1 MSLAK
6 MPSSET
12 AQERAA
18 LASKWSYQP
27 NPGFFD
33 EMIEPGGHLRSHWVG
48 LMEAVAAMGAEGL
61 ATRWREGRKL
71 LYDNGVTYNVYGD
84 PRSTDRPWP
93 LDPIPLA
100 IDEKEWATIEDAMRQ
115 RATLLNALLADIYGP
130 QRLLREDLFPPE
142 IVFRHPGFLRPC
154 CNVAVPDNIYLHN
167 YSADLA
173 RSPDGRWWVIA
184 DRTQAPSGAGY
195 ALENRLVS
203 QRVLPDVFRAAHV
216 RRLADFFIAYREMLR
231 GLVPH
236 NRDNPRIVLLTPG
249 PYNET
254 YFEHAFLARYLGYTL
269 VEGGDLTVRD
279 NRVYLKTLGGLLP
292 VDLIL
297 RRQDDSFCDPLELR
311 ADSLLGVPGL
321 VEAVRLGHVTVANAL
336 GSGLLESAA
345 TEAFLPGL
353 CRHLLGEDLKMPTV
367 ATWWC
372 GGAEP
377 LEYVTENI
385 DRLVIKQ
392 AFRTGRAPAFGAR
405 LSKAEREKLLEEIR
419 HSPADFVAQEQ
430 VALST
435 VPAWETGDRLT
446 PRHLVLRVF
455 VTASEGSYAVMPGGL
470 TRITSSLDSLVA
482 SMQHGGGS
490 KDTWVFSGGPVPQTT
505 LLTSASASL
514 EVNRATFELPSRVAD
529 NLFWL
534 GRYVERVESAVR
546 IARAIL
552 TRMYQES
559 DPVSAAGLEAGVRIM
574 TALGHLPSRVEAN
587 GNGKSGAAVKAGNGV
602 KSDQLQ
608 KAEAIAK
615 PDREAKPEQPAKPEQ
630 RENALEREMLAMIYD
645 SEEKTS
651 LGWTLHQLRRV
662 AWLLRDRFSADA
674 WRILNRFDQQ
684 FAKRPEDEPLPIATA
699 LNLLD
704 DAIMTLSAFSGLVME
719 SMTRGDGWRFLDIGR
734 RLERALQMVEM
745 LRHGLSSDSPD
756 EGGELQSLL
765 EIADSTLTYRSR
777 YLTSMQA
784 NLVLDLLLLD
794 EVNPRSAAFQLAR
807 LREHVEELP
816 RRTANSRKSAE
827 WRIAV
832 RMLTAVQLA
841 NAAELMQQA
850 GEDGER
856 GNIENLLEGIA
867 AGLRTLSETL
877 ARDYF
882 DHTIAS
888 RQLSAT

>member
-1 MSLAK
+1 
-6 MPSSET
+6 MPPPEIPART
-12 AQERAA
+12 ALKAA
-18 LASKWSYQP
+18 AAAAPEPVTPEWRYQS
-27 NPGFFD
+27 NPGFYD
-33 EMIEPGGHLRSHWVG
+33 EMTEAKGALRPHWKG
-48 LMEAVAAMGAEGL
+48 LMDAVAEIGSEGL
-61 ATRWREGRKL
+61 TRRWREGRKL

-93 LDPIPLA
+93 MDPLPLV
-100 IDEKEWATIEDAMRQ
+100 IDEKEWAGIEDAMRQ

-130 QRLLREDLFPPE
+130 QRLLHQDLFPPE

-154 CNVAVPDNIYLHN
+154 CNVVVPDNIYLHN

-173 RSPDGRWWVIA
+173 RSPDGHWWVIA

-203 QRVLPDVFRAAHV
+203 QRVLPDVFRATQV
-216 RRLADFFIAYREMLR
+216 RRLADFFKAYREMLR
-231 GLVPH
+231 GLVPP

-269 VEGGDLTVRD
+269 VEGGDLTVRG
-279 NRVYLKTLGGLLP
+279 NRVFLKTLGGLLP

-297 RRQDDSFCDPLELR
+297 RRQDDGFCDPLELR
-311 ADSLLGVPGL
+311 EDSLLGVPGL
-321 VEAVRLGHVTVANAL
+321 LQAVRLGNVVVANAL

-353 CRHLLGEDLKMPTV
+353 CRHLLGEELKMPTV

-372 GGAEP
+372 GGEEP
-377 LEYVTENI
+377 LEYVTEHL
-385 DRLVIKQ
+385 DRLVIKS
-392 AFRTGRAPAFGAR
+392 AFRTGRPPAFGAR
-405 LSKAEREKLLEEIR
+405 MSAAERKKLLEEIR

-435 VPAWETGDRLT
+435 VPAWEGEDRLT

-490 KDTWVFSGGPVPQTT
+490 KDTWVLSSGPVTQTT

-534 GRYVERVESAVR
+534 GRYVERVEAAVR
-546 IARAIL
+546 VARAIL

-574 TALGHLPSRVEAN
+574 AALGHLPARIEKN
-587 GNGKSGAAVKAGNGV
+587 GNGA
-602 KSDQLQ
+602 KSD
-608 KAEAIAK
+608 
-615 PDREAKPEQPAKPEQ
+615 RPEV
-630 RENALEREMLAMIYD
+630 ALERAMLAMIYD
-645 SEEKTS
+645 SEEKSS
-651 LGWTLHQLRRV
+651 LGWTLQQLRRV

-684 FAKRPEDEPLPIATA
+684 FAARPENEPLPVASA

-704 DAIMTLSAFSGLVME
+704 DAIMTLSAYSGLVME

-745 LRHGLSSDSPD
+745 LRHGLSPHSPD

-784 NLVLDLLLLD
+784 DLVLDLLLLD

-816 RRTANSRKSAE
+816 RRSANARKSGE
-827 WRIAV
+827 WRAAV

-841 NAAELMQQA
+841 NAAELIQPD
-850 GEDGER
+850 EDGDLV
-856 GNIENLLEGIA
+856 NIENFLDGIA
-867 AGLRTLSETL
+867 AGLRTLSENL

-888 RQLSAT
+888 RQLTAT